1 MKKRTLIVLIIA
13 YAMFEILVFGMMINM
28 HEVGR
33 RTIRYNDIDHYIEDT
48 YDSLNFSP
56 IYYIVSK
63 DSKKFIPE
71 YSTFEYKQ
79 FAKKF
84 YIFENTDATNLVLE
98 LQFDTV
104 SEYENFLAYE
114 HNRCEY
120 TDEFDVEYHG
130 YKCYVT
136 TDSEYTFVWKG
147 EKVPTLFGML
157 CENQEDLTV
166 RYLYYYSRGDLR
178 VWFFRVFRQTN
189 CDW

>member
-13 YAMFEILVFGMMINM
+13 YAMVEILAIGIMINM

-104 SEYENFLAYE
+104 SEYEDFLAYE

-120 TDEFDVEYHG
+120 TDEFNVEYNG

-136 TDSEYTFVWKG
+136 TDNSYTHYSLFGKL
-147 EKVPTLFGML
+147 PYRFGML
-157 CENQEDLTV
+157 CENKDKLTV
-166 RYLYYYSRGDLR
+166 RYVYHHRDVISKTQ
-178 VWFFRVFRQTN
+178 FEMVFSQTN